1 MNRLLGIFRVWT
13 PITIVVAVLL
23 LAAAL
28 AAEGQPVGK
37 VTRIG
42 LLHPG
47 LRPQLDYEVFR
58 QALRDL
64 GYVEGRNI
72 VIEERLAEGKAER
85 LRSLAAELVR
95 LKVDVIITNST
106 PGIRA
111 AKEATSRIPI
121 VMTGSADPVGAGLV
135 ANLARPGGNIT
146 GLSIMAPDL
155 DGKRLEL
162 LKETVPKVPRMAMLL
177 EAANRGMARRFEAT
191 RVAARALGVSLHPV
205 EVQQPFDFETA
216 FAKMTKAGA
225 GALLVPNLFNSYSR
239 ELVDLATKHRIPTLY
254 DSRHFVEAG
263 GLMAYGPS
271 TADQYRRAA
280 AYVDKILKG
289 AKPGELAI
297 EQPTKFEL
305 LISLKAAK
313 SLGLTIPQ
321 ALLLRADQ
329 IIE

>member
-1 MNRLLGIFRVWT
+1 MRALSRASRIATLVLGI
-13 PITIVVAVLL
+13 
-23 LAAAL
+23 LAAPL
-28 AAEGQPVGK
+28 ATNAQQAWNVP
-37 VTRIG
+37 RIA

-47 LRPQLDYEVFR
+47 PRPQLDYEVFR

-72 VIEERLAEGKAER
+72 VIEERLADGKAER
-85 LRSLAAELVR
+85 LRSLAVELVR

-106 PGIRA
+106 PAIRA
-111 AKEATSRIPI
+111 AKEATSTIPI
-121 VMTGSADPVGAGLV
+121 VMTGSADPVGTGLV

-162 LKETVPKVPRMAMLL
+162 LSETVPNASRTAMLL

-191 RVAARALGVSLHPV
+191 QVAARALGVSLHPV
-205 EVQQPFDFETA
+205 EVERPFDFETA
-216 FAKMTKAGA
+216 FTKITKAAA
-225 GALLVPNLFNSYSR
+225 GGLLVPNLFNPYSGQ
-239 ELVDLATKHRIPTLY
+239 LVDLAAKHRIPTLY
-254 DSRHFVEAG
+254 DSKHFVEAG

-271 TADQYRRAA
+271 TTDQYRRAA

-289 AKPGELAI
+289 AKPGDLPI

-305 LISLKAAK
+305 VVVNLKTARV
-313 SLGLTIPQ
+313 LGLTIPQ
-321 ALLLRADQ
+321 SVLIRADHV
-329 IIE
+329 IR

>member
-1 MNRLLGIFRVWT
+1 MHLRLFIYLIALV
-13 PITIVVAVLL
+13 P
-23 LAAAL
+23 LAAPLVAK
-28 AAEGQPVGK
+28 AQQGK
-37 VTRIG
+37 VHRIG

-64 GYVEGRNI
+64 GYLEGRNI

-106 PGIRA
+106 PGTRA
-111 AKEATSRIPI
+111 AKEATSTIPI

-162 LKETVPKVPRMAMLL
+162 LKETIPKVPRMAMLL
-177 EAANRGMARRFEAT
+177 EAANRGMARRLEAT
-191 RVAARALGVSLHPV
+191 RVAAHALGVSLHPV

-225 GALLVPNLFNSYSR
+225 GALLVPNLFNPYSR

-263 GLMAYGPS
+263 GLMAYGPP

-289 AKPGELAI
+289 AKPGDLPI
-297 EQPTKFEL
+297 EQPTKLEL
-305 LISLKAAK
+305 LINLKTAK
-313 SLGLTIPQ
+313 ALGLTIPPSI
-321 ALLLRADQ
+321 LLRADKV
-329 IIE
+329 IE